1 MRAGEAYLGIKC
13 VEFESRIFFS
23 HMVWL
28 LRDIYINGAFLGYV
42 SDN

>member
-13 VEFESRIFFS
+13 IKYEGVIFLPL
-23 HMVWL
+23 VWL
-28 LRDIYINGAFLGYV
+28 CQDTFTNGVFLSYV